1 MTIFKFDK
9 LLFRTTHTQSK
20 VYLLASIPCFYIM
33 MFPLCF
39 CSALTMMKTKQAT
52 WRVFTLQPGNLFC
65 SETAAPLGDLG
76 HLAVP
81 QSGHWLNSA
90 MRSPAGNVDIFNYN
104 PASHRRIE
112 TGLAWWVS
120 IERLGGRWEIIY
132 FSK

>member
-9 LLFRTTHTQSK
+9 LLFRTTHTVETVSSSLYSLFLYYD
-20 VYLLASIPCFYIM
+20 VSPV
-33 MFPLCF
+33 F
-39 CSALTMMKTKQAT
+39 CSDLTMMKTKQPT
-52 WRVFTLQPGNLFC
+52 WRVFTLQAGNLFC

-81 QSGHWLNSA
+81 QSGHWIISA

-112 TGLAWWVS
+112 TGLALRVS